1 MWLYAKTAIIAV
13 LAILCVFGGFKV
25 SGWWHDAQL
34 VKAARAELSAEQQRR
49 IEAVAEKNTI
59 QKQRDAVRSERDAA
73 RSELAELRLKAKEA
87 EIAKDVKT
95 VQRTIVKHVKVN
107 PDCDIPDEPA
117 GQLQKLR
124 EGGEPELPSSGP

>member
-1 MWLYAKTAIIAV
+1 MWLYAKAAIIV
-13 LAILCVFGGFKV
+13 VLSILLAIGGWRAN
-25 SGWWHDAQL
+25 GWRHDAQL
-34 VKAARAELSAEQQRR
+34 VKAARAELRAEQQRR
-49 IEAVAEKNTI
+49 IDAVAAKNTA
-59 QKQRDAVRSERDAA
+59 QKERDAA

-87 EIAKDVKT
+87 QIAKDVKT